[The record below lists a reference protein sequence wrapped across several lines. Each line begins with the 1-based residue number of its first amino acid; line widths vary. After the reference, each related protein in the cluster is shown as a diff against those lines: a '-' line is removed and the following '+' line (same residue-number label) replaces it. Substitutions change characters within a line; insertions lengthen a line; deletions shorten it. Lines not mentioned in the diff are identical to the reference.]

1 MSRRKTRHL
10 SFYQC
15 KEKPVFLLR
24 FAHLFVP
31 LHENVSL
38 ATTFRLTNHEYQ
50 GFYCPFLGTNY
61 GGFAGCRRVLFLA
74 VPISFYP
81 CDKGNV
87 SAVFVEH

>member
-31 LHENVSL
+31 LHENRIMIDNL
-38 ATTFRLTNHEYQ
+38 QTN
-50 GFYCPFLGTNY
+50 
-61 GGFAGCRRVLFLA
+61 
-74 VPISFYP
+74 
-81 CDKGNV
+81 
-87 SAVFVEH
+87 